1 MTMTWPLPKIWS
13 ERRPGSWDQCTEGA
27 YLMALVYGGFRAFPA
42 GKYTD
47 AERDALDAATPPD
60 PASGGSTFALLD
72 AGALKRYGATL
83 HRIPDGSRAGL
94 KAQLNSSG
102 QAFAVAGSLGGL
114 PEGHRLRRW
123 QPTYTG
129 GHAICVVSLGDGKVW
144 WGDPLALMGGDGDL
158 ADLDRVLDFAWFPSD
173 ARVIKAGA
181 FAAVRLRAKAAALAK
196 QKADLEAEI
205 TALEAE
211 IASAASATDLTAL
224 ETTIKRLRRR
234 LRTIKDKVAALAID
248 VEDD

>member
-1 MTMTWPLPKIWS
+1 MTWPLPKIWS

-27 YLMALVYGGFRAFPA
+27 YLMAMVYGGFRDFPA

-60 PASGGSTFALLD
+60 PAAGGSTFTLLD
-72 AGALKRYGATL
+72 AGALKRYGASL
-83 HRIPDGSRAGL
+83 HRIPDDSKAGL
-94 KAQLNSSG
+94 RAQLRSPG

-129 GHAICVVSLGDGKVW
+129 GHAICIVSLGDDKVW
-144 WGDPLALMGGDGDL
+144 WGDPLALMRGDGDE
-158 ADLDRVLDFAWFPSD
+158 ASVDRVMDFAWFPSD
-173 ARVIKAGA
+173 ARVIRAGA
-181 FAAVRLRAKAAALAK
+181 FDADRLRTQAIALRK
-196 QKADLEAEI
+196 QKAELEAEMA
-205 TALEAE
+205 ALEADV
-211 IASAASATDLTAL
+211 AADPSVDL
-224 ETTIKRLRRR
+224 EVIIKRLRRR
-234 LRTIKDKVAALAID
+234 LRTIKDKIAALAVD